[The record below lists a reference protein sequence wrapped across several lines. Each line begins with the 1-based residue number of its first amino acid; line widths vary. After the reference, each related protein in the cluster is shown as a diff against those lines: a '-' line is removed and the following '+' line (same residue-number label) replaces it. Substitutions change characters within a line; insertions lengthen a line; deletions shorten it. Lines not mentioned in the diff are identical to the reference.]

1 MMFEFSLV
9 DNDTG
14 PSNNVD
20 IVDIFEVNGPVR
32 LLVSIVAN
40 TGRLSAVSSRSTSVV
55 CIFFFLINFFLKSAE
70 PILRKLVFSF

>member
-32 LLVSIVAN
+32 LSIVAN

-70 PILRKLVFSF
+70 PILRKLVFSI

>member
-20 IVDIFEVNGPVR
+20 IFEVNGPVR
-32 LLVSIVAN
+32 LSIVAN

-55 CIFFFLINFFLKSAE
+55 CIYFFLINFFLKSAE